1 MFRSDSHGAWLSSL
15 GADLLLL
22 VEIDYISN
30 QSCPLSKASK
40 KSGLSVWVGNE
51 LGVLGDFPDWA
62 MVVIVCILVKALVE
76 DEELCEEE
84 CQS

>member
-15 GADLLLL
+15 GEDLLLL
-22 VEIDYISN
+22 VEIDNIFAGRDCLLFRLAAN
-30 QSCPLSKASK
+30 QSCPLSEASK

-62 MVVIVCILVKALVE
+62 MVVIVCILVM
-76 DEELCEEE
+76 
-84 CQS
+84 